1 MDKAKIDIEQ
11 ARKDADEQ
19 LSAVDGDGLLSTNGA
34 AKAAYDE
41 LKKAKEALA
50 EPDFEVKAEN
60 YDEAAA
66 TIKKADELNKKIA
79 NLNAKT
85 KTLTDAIAAAR
96 APQTQPA

>member
-1 MDKAKIDIEQ
+1 M
-11 ARKDADEQ
+11 
-19 LSAVDGDGLLSTNGA
+19 
-34 AKAAYDE
+34 
-41 LKKAKEALA
+41 A